1 MLTLAKHFLRL
12 SNSLSLSLLAN
23 RKGSLKI
30 SLPPSTLAVS
40 LGPLTLLKHLRHLPL
55 RQRQQQQQ
63 RVHINIFRT
72 ACNFL
77 NFLLNSRRFC
87 LPPPPHPHLP
97 PSLPF
102 LWACNN
108 QLRLRHSG
116 ILCAPTFMVIV
127 WQQRKINLFFL
138 LLCFLCLLCR
148 VEGGVAQSC

>member
-1 MLTLAKHFLRL
+1 M
-12 SNSLSLSLLAN
+12 
-23 RKGSLKI
+23 
-30 SLPPSTLAVS
+30 S

-55 RQRQQQQQ
+55 RQRQQRQQQQ

-87 LPPPPHPHLP
+87 LPPYPPLHLA
-97 PSLPF
+97 PSFPF

-127 WQQRKINLFFL
+127 WQQRKINLFFYYYVFFA
-138 LLCFLCLLCR
+138 CCVGQR
-148 VEGGVAQSC
+148 EAWQRAVRGGGGRPQLDKVGQAKK